1 MKYAF
6 GVDVGGTTV
15 KLGGIVKFVLTLPDE
30 LTQPTKVV
38 LTAPNVNVSV
48 NIKDVTL
55 STDYEDNVILSVTGT
70 EELDFY

>member
-1 MKYAF
+1 M
-6 GVDVGGTTV
+6 
-15 KLGGIVKFVLTLPDE
+15 LTLPDE

-55 STDYEDNVILSVTGT
+55 STDYNDNVILSVGGT
-70 EELDFY
+70 ELTTNL